1 MAFHQREQAAVRA
14 LVASGLSPPHRLA
27 DAAAVASQSGSALEG
42 AAGGSGVVKATR
54 RLLHTVDIGRW
65 VELATSGSV
74 VGEGD
79 EVVGE
84 GREEVV
90 GEEEREEEE
99 GYSECPPD
107 RLQYGRHTWTF
118 LHSTGAYFPAQ
129 PSEEDK
135 ASMRGIL
142 SGVGRLFA
150 CGHCAQHMR
159 KYMAAHPPDVS
170 GTVGLSTW
178 LCHMHNDVNRRLGKP
193 IFDCSKVLE
202 RWRDGPAD
210 GSCE

>member
-1 MAFHQREQAAVRA
+1 MTSHVQPHHAPRDGSDDGDDGDACVKRICHDDKAKERLQRAGRLLQAKM
-14 LVASGLSPPHRLA
+14 GGKGDEE
-27 DAAAVASQSGSALEG
+27 DAAAALAAWRRRRGGGGGGVGAAVAAA
-42 AAGGSGVVKATR
+42 AAGGG
-54 RLLHTVDIGRW
+54 G
-65 VELATSGSV
+65 G
-74 VGEGD
+74 G
-79 EVVGE
+79 
-84 GREEVV
+84 
-90 GEEEREEEE
+90 EEREEEE